1 MMPELQVT
9 IRPCHTIEEFEEMVE
24 LELRV
29 WEFGER
35 DVVPSQMYVVAAK
48 TGGQIFG
55 AFVDDKM
62 AGFALAY
69 PGIRDGKPYL
79 HSHMAAVLPE
89 VRDLGIGRMLKLAQR
104 DEALARGISLIE
116 WTFDPLQPRNA
127 YFNFCRLGVVA
138 RRYLI
143 DVYGHTSSPLHAG
156 LPTDRLVA
164 EWHLDSQRV
173 VGILAGR
180 PPATPR
186 VCERVGIAV
195 DGSSEQGIV
204 DAQQVVRKRFQE
216 LFAAG
221 YIATSFERAL
231 SGGSYILEP
240 ALSGA

>member
-1 MMPELQVT
+1 MPELKVT

-24 LELRV
+24 LEFRV

-48 TGGQIFG
+48 IGGQIFG
-55 AFVDDKM
+55 AFVEDKM

-69 PGIRDGKPYL
+69 PGIRDGQPYL
-79 HSHMAAVLPE
+79 HSHMAAVLPKF
-89 VRDLGIGRMLKLAQR
+89 RDVGIGRMLKLAQR
-104 DEALARGISLIE
+104 DDALSRGISLIE

-127 YFNFCRLGVVA
+127 HFNLCRLGVVA

-164 EWHLDSQRV
+164 AWHLDSQRV
-173 VGILAGR
+173 ADVLAGR
-180 PPATPR
+180 PPAMPD
-186 VCERVGIAV
+186 VCERVRIAV
-195 DGSSEQGIV
+195 DESSAQGMV
-204 DAQQVVRKRFQE
+204 ETQQVVRKRFQE

-221 YIATSFERAL
+221 YVATSFERTPG
-231 SGGSYILEP
+231 GGSYILEP
-240 ALSGA
+240 SLNGV

>member
-1 MMPELQVT
+1 MPEQTVT

-24 LELRV
+24 LEFRV

-48 TGGQIFG
+48 IGGQIFG
-55 AFVDDKM
+55 AFVEGKM
-62 AGFALAY
+62 AGFVLAY

-89 VRDLGIGRMLKLAQR
+89 FRNLGIGRLLKLAQR
-104 DEALARGISLIE
+104 NDALARGISLIE

-127 YFNFCRLGVVA
+127 YFNLCRLGVLV

-143 DVYGHTSSPLHAG
+143 DVYGSTSSPLHAG

-164 EWHLDSQRV
+164 EWHIDSKRV
-173 VGILAGR
+173 RDIVSGK
-180 PPATPR
+180 PTSVSD
-186 VCERVGIAV
+186 VCERVPIV
-195 DGSSEQGIV
+195 TDDSSVTGMTETQRG
-204 DAQQVVRKRFQE
+204 VRKRFQE

-221 YIATSFERAL
+221 YVVTSFERAPGGGAYVLEPSL
-231 SGGSYILEP
+231 SGV
-240 ALSGA
+240 

>member
-1 MMPELQVT
+1 MPELEVT
-9 IRPCHTIEEFEEMVE
+9 IRPCRTIAEYEEMVE
-24 LELRV
+24 LEFRV

-35 DVVPSQMYVVAAK
+35 DAVPSQMYVVAAK
-48 TGGQIFG
+48 IGGQVFG
-55 AFVDDKM
+55 AFVEGKI

-69 PGIRDGKPYL
+69 PGIRDGNPYL

-89 VRDLGIGRMLKLAQR
+89 FRDLGIGRMLKLAQR
-104 DEALARGISLIE
+104 DDALARGIPLIE

-164 EWHLDSQRV
+164 EWHLDSKRV
-173 VGILAGR
+173 VDILAGR
-180 PPATPR
+180 PPTISD
-186 VCERVGIAV
+186 VCERVRIIV
-195 DGSSEQGIV
+195 NESSEQGMV
-204 DAQQVVRKRFQE
+204 ETQQLVRQRFQQ

-221 YIATSFERAL
+221 YVATSFERAPDGGAYLLELSL
-231 SGGSYILEP
+231 SGT
-240 ALSGA
+240 

>member
-1 MMPELQVT
+1 MPELEVT
-9 IRPCHTIEEFEEMVE
+9 IRPCHTIAEYEEMVE
-24 LELRV
+24 LEFRV

-48 TGGQIFG
+48 IGGQIFG
-55 AFVDDKM
+55 AFVEGKM

-89 VRDLGIGRMLKLAQR
+89 FRDLGMGRMLKLAQR
-104 DEALARGISLIE
+104 YDALARGISLIE

-127 YFNFCRLGVVA
+127 YFNFCRLGVVS

-173 VGILAGR
+173 VDILAGQ
-180 PPATPR
+180 PPTISD
-186 VCERVGIAV
+186 VCERVRIAV
-195 DGSSEQGIV
+195 NESSEQGMV
-204 DAQQVVRKRFQE
+204 ETQQLVRQRFQQ

-221 YIATSFERAL
+221 YVATSFERAPDGGTYLLELSL
-231 SGGSYILEP
+231 SGT
-240 ALSGA
+240 